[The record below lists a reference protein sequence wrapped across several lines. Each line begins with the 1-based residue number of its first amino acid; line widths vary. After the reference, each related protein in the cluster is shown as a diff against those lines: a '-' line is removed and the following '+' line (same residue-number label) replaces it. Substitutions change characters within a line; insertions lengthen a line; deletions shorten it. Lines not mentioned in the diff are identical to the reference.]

1 MNMWV
6 IHRLIG
12 ESSDRGKIGQAGSLV
27 GIVVNALL
35 AALKFAVGAMTGS
48 VAVAADAVNN
58 LSDAGG
64 SMVALVTMRMAQKP
78 VDKEHPFGH
87 GRMEY
92 IGALAVGALIL
103 LMGFELFKDSISS
116 ILHPELLTF
125 GWVSLFIMLVS
136 ILMKL
141 WLYRFY
147 REVGTSID
155 SSALLAASKDSL
167 SDVIAT
173 SAVVVSML
181 VGYFFRWPVDGWMG
195 LVVALLIFKAGF
207 DVCKSTIDLLLGGE
221 PNQEL
226 GRKICDMVLAYDQIL
241 GVHDLMVHDYGPGRC
256 MASLHAEVPADGSL
270 IDLHEIIDRAE
281 QEIAEK
287 LNIIVCI
294 HMDPIVTGDE
304 ETDRIHDALSRFL
317 AQENLMLHDL
327 RRVPGKEQINL
338 VFDVALPVD
347 YQDAEG
353 LRQRICAAA
362 KALDPRYVCVIHF
375 DMDFYHSPHS

>member
-1 MNMWV
+1 MNQWLLD
-6 IHRLIG
+6 RLIG
-12 ESSDRGKIGQAGSLV
+12 DSDDRGKIGQAGSAT

-35 AALKFAVGAMTGS
+35 AVMKFIIGSVTGS

-64 SMVALVTMRMAQKP
+64 SVVSLVTMRIAQKP

-92 IGALAVGALIL
+92 IGALGVGALIL
-103 LMGFELFKDSISS
+103 LMGFELLKDAVNS
-116 ILHPELLTF
+116 ILHPSLLAF
-125 GWVSLFIMLVS
+125 GWVPFIILVIS
-136 ILMKL
+136 ILMKA
-141 WLYRFY
+141 WLYQFY
-147 REVGTSID
+147 KDVGGRID
-155 SSALLAASKDSL
+155 SAALLAASKDSL

-173 SAVVVSML
+173 SAVAVSML
-181 VGYFFRWPVDGWMG
+181 VGHFLGWPVDGWMG
-195 LVVALLIFKAGF
+195 LIVAGLIFKAGI
-207 DVCKSTIDLLLGGE
+207 DVCKSTIDQLLGGE
-221 PNQEL
+221 PDKEL
-226 GRKICDMVLAYDQIL
+226 GRKIYDMVLAYDNVL

-256 MASLHAEVPADGSL
+256 MASLHAEVPADGNL

-281 QEIAEK
+281 REIAEK

-304 ETDRIHDALSRFL
+304 ETDRAYACLSACL
-317 AQENLMLHDL
+317 EKEGLMLHDL

-347 YQDAEG
+347 YKDVEG
-353 LRQRICAAA
+353 LRKRISDAA
-362 KALDPRYVCVIHF
+362 KEVDSRHVCVIHF
-375 DMDFYHSPHS
+375 DLDFYHHANG

>member
-1 MNMWV
+1 MNRWLLK
-6 IHRLIG
+6 RLIG
-12 ESSDRGKIGQAGSLV
+12 DSEDRGRIGQAGSAV

-35 AALKFAVGAMTGS
+35 AVMKFIVGSLTGS

-64 SMVALVTMRMAQKP
+64 SVVSLVTMRMAQKP

-92 IGALAVGALIL
+92 IGALGVGALIL
-103 LMGFELFKDSISS
+103 LMGFELLKDSVSS
-116 ILHPELLTF
+116 ILHPALLAF
-125 GWVSLFIMLVS
+125 SWVPFIILVVS
-136 ILMKL
+136 ILMKI
-141 WLYRFY
+141 WLYLFY
-147 REVGTSID
+147 RDVGKQID
-155 SSALLAASKDSL
+155 SAALLAASKDSL

-173 SAVVVSML
+173 SAVAVSML
-181 VGYFFRWPVDGWMG
+181 AGHFFGWPVDGWMG

-207 DVCKSTIDLLLGGE
+207 DVCKGTIDQLLGGE
-221 PNQEL
+221 PDKEL
-226 GRKICDMVLAYDQIL
+226 GRKICDMVLAYEHVL

-256 MASLHAEVPADGSL
+256 MASLHAEVPADGNL
-270 IDLHEIIDRAE
+270 IELHEIIDRAE

-304 ETDRIHDALSRFL
+304 ETDRAHAHLSAFL
-317 AQENLMLHDL
+317 EKEGLMLHDL

-347 YQDAEG
+347 YKDTEG
-353 LRQRICAAA
+353 LCCRISEAA
-362 KALDPRYVCVIHF
+362 KELDPRHVCVIHF
-375 DMDFYHSPHS
+375 DMDFYHRANG

>member
-1 MNMWV
+1 MNTWL
-6 IHRLIG
+6 IDRLVG
-12 ESSDRGKIGQAGSLV
+12 GSKDRGKIGQAGSLV

-35 AALKFAVGAMTGS
+35 AAMKFLVGAMTGS

-64 SMVALVTMRMAQKP
+64 SVVSLVTMRMAQKP

-92 IGALAVGALIL
+92 IGALGVGALIL
-103 LMGFELFKDSISS
+103 LMGFELFRDSINS
-116 ILHPELLTF
+116 IMNPELLDF
-125 GWVSLFIMLVS
+125 GWVPLLIMLVS
-136 ILMKL
+136 IFMKL

-147 REVGTSID
+147 RQVGTDID
-155 SSALLAASKDSL
+155 SSTLLAASKDSL
-167 SDVIAT
+167 SDVAAT
-173 SAVVVSML
+173 SAVVISML
-181 VGYFFRWPVDGWMG
+181 AGYFLHWSTDGWMG

-207 DVCKSTIDLLLGGE
+207 DVCKDTIDQLLGGE
-221 PNQEL
+221 PDKEL
-226 GRKICDMVLAYDQIL
+226 GRKICDMVLAYDSIL

-270 IDLHEIIDRAE
+270 IELHEVIDRAE

-304 ETDRIHDALSRFL
+304 ETDKAHEALSTFL
-317 AQENLMLHDL
+317 AQEGLMLHDL

-338 VFDVALPVD
+338 VFDVAIPVD
-347 YQDAEG
+347 YANVEG
-353 LRQRICAAA
+353 LRRRISAAA
-362 KALDPRYVCVIHF
+362 KEIDPRYACVIHF
-375 DMDFYHSPHS
+375 DMDFYHDSK

>member
-1 MNMWV
+1 MNTWLLK
-6 IHRLIG
+6 RLIG
-12 ESSDRGKIGQAGSLV
+12 ESDDRGRIGQAGSFT

-35 AALKFAVGAMTGS
+35 AVMKFIIGSVTGS

-64 SMVALVTMRMAQKP
+64 SVVSLVTMRIAQKP

-92 IGALAVGALIL
+92 IGALGVGVLIL
-103 LMGFELFKDSISS
+103 VMGFELFKDS
-116 ILHPELLTF
+116 LHSVMNPSLLAF
-125 GWVSLFIMLVS
+125 GWVPFIILVIS

-141 WLYRFY
+141 WLWQFY
-147 REVGTSID
+147 KDVGKRID
-155 SSALLAASKDSL
+155 SAALLAASQDSL
-167 SDVIAT
+167 SDTIAT
-173 SAVVVSML
+173 SAVAVSML
-181 VGYFFRWPVDGWMG
+181 VGHFFAWPVDGWMG

-207 DVCKSTIDLLLGGE
+207 DVCRSTIDQLLGGE
-221 PNQEL
+221 PDLEL
-226 GRKICDMVLAYDQIL
+226 GRKIYDMVMAYEYVL

-256 MASLHAEVPADGSL
+256 MASLHAEVPADGNL
-270 IDLHEIIDRAE
+270 IELHEVIDRAE

-304 ETDRIHDALSRFL
+304 DTDRAHAHLSAFL
-317 AQENLMLHDL
+317 EKEGLMLHDL

-338 VFDVALPVD
+338 VFDVAVPAD
-347 YQDAEG
+347 YKDIEG
-353 LRQRICAAA
+353 LRERIGRAARE
-362 KALDPRYVCVIHF
+362 LDPRHVCVIHF
-375 DMDFYHSPHS
+375 DLDFYHQANG

>member
-1 MNMWV
+1 MNTWLLN
-6 IHRLIG
+6 RLVG
-12 ESSDRGKIGQAGSLV
+12 NSKDRGKIGQAGSLV

-35 AALKFAVGAMTGS
+35 AVMKFLVGAMTGS

-64 SMVALVTMRMAQKP
+64 SVVSLVTMRMAQKP

-92 IGALAVGALIL
+92 IGALGVGALIL
-103 LMGFELFKDSISS
+103 LMGFELFKDSIAS
-116 ILHPELLTF
+116 IMNPELLDF
-125 GWVSLFIMLVS
+125 GWVPLIIMLVS
-136 ILMKL
+136 IGMKL

-147 REVGTSID
+147 QQVGTEIG
-155 SSALLAASKDSL
+155 SSTLLAASKDSL
-167 SDVIAT
+167 SDVAAT

-181 VGYFFRWPVDGWMG
+181 AGYFLQWSTDGWMG

-207 DVCKSTIDLLLGGE
+207 DVCKGTIDQLLGGE
-221 PNQEL
+221 PDKEL
-226 GRKICDMVLAYDQIL
+226 GRKICDMVLAYDSIL

-270 IDLHEIIDRAE
+270 IELHEVIDRAE

-304 ETDRIHDALSRFL
+304 ETDKAHQALSDFL
-317 AQENLMLHDL
+317 ATEGLMLHDL
-327 RRVPGKEQINL
+327 RRVPGREQINL
-338 VFDVALPVD
+338 VFDVAIPVD
-347 YQDAEG
+347 YENVEG
-353 LRQRICAAA
+353 LRRRICAAA
-362 KALDPRYVCVIHF
+362 KKIDPRYACVIHF
-375 DMDFYHSPHS
+375 DMDFYHDTKE

>member
-1 MNMWV
+1 MKAWLLK
-6 IHRLIG
+6 RLTG
-12 ESSDRGKIGQAGSLV
+12 NSTDRGKLGQAGSLV
-27 GIVVNALL
+27 GIGVNALL
-35 AALKFAVGAMTGS
+35 AVMKFLVGAMTGS

-64 SMVALVTMRMAQKP
+64 SVVSLVTMRIAQKP

-92 IGALAVGALIL
+92 IGALGVGALIL
-103 LMGFELFKDSISS
+103 LMGFQLLQDAIGSIAA
-116 ILHPELLTF
+116 PELPDF
-125 GWVSLFIMLVS
+125 GWVPLIIMLIS
-136 ILMKL
+136 IGMKL

-147 REVGTSID
+147 KQVGEEID

-167 SDVIAT
+167 SDVAAT
-173 SAVVVSML
+173 SAVVLSML
-181 VGYFFRWPVDGWMG
+181 AGRFLHWSTDGWMG

-207 DVCKSTIDLLLGGE
+207 DVCKDTVDQLLGGK
-221 PNQEL
+221 PDKEL
-226 GRKICDMVLAYDQIL
+226 GRKICDMVMAYDSIL

-270 IDLHEIIDRAE
+270 IDLHEVIDRAE

-294 HMDPIVTGDE
+294 HMDPIVTGDL
-304 ETDRIHDALSRFL
+304 ETDRIHQALSDFL
-317 AQENLMLHDL
+317 GQEGLMLHDL

-338 VFDVALPVD
+338 VFDVAIPVD
-347 YQDAEG
+347 YADVDG

-362 KALDPRYVCVIHF
+362 KAIDPRYACVIHF
-375 DMDFYHSPHS
+375 DLDYYHTKD

>member
-1 MNMWV
+1 MNTWLLN
-6 IHRLIG
+6 RLIG
-12 ESSDRGKIGQAGSLV
+12 DSKDRGKIGQAGSVV

-35 AALKFAVGAMTGS
+35 ATMKFLVGAMTGS

-64 SMVALVTMRMAQKP
+64 SVVSLVTMRMAQKP

-92 IGALAVGALIL
+92 IGALGVGALIL
-103 LMGFELFKDSISS
+103 LMGFELFRDSINS
-116 ILHPELLTF
+116 IMNPELLDF
-125 GWVSLFIMLVS
+125 GWVPLVIMLVS
-136 ILMKL
+136 IFMKL

-147 REVGTSID
+147 RQVGTDID
-155 SSALLAASKDSL
+155 SSALLAAGKDSL
-167 SDVIAT
+167 SDVAAT
-173 SAVVVSML
+173 SAVVISML
-181 VGYFFRWPVDGWMG
+181 AGYFLRWSTDGWMG

-207 DVCKSTIDLLLGGE
+207 DVCKDTIDQLLGGE
-221 PNQEL
+221 PDKEL
-226 GRKICDMVLAYDQIL
+226 GRKICDMVLAYDSIL

-270 IDLHEIIDRAE
+270 IELHEVIDRAE

-294 HMDPIVTGDE
+294 HMDPIITGDE
-304 ETDRIHDALSRFL
+304 ETDKAHEALSAFL
-317 AQENLMLHDL
+317 AREGLMLHDL

-338 VFDVALPVD
+338 VFDVAIPVN
-347 YQDAEG
+347 YENVEG
-353 LRQRICAAA
+353 LRQRICAEA
-362 KALDPRYVCVIHF
+362 KALDPRYACVIHF
-375 DMDFYHSPHS
+375 DMDYYHDTKE

>member
-1 MNMWV
+1 MNE
-6 IHRLIG
+6 RLLKRLTSG
-12 ESSDRGKIGQAGSLV
+12 SDDRGTIGQAGSWV

-35 AALKFAVGAMTGS
+35 AVMKFIVGSVTGS

-64 SMVALVTMRMAQKP
+64 SVVSLVTMRMAQKP

-92 IGALAVGALIL
+92 IGALGVGLLIL
-103 LMGFELFKDSISS
+103 LMGV
-116 ILHPELLTF
+116 ELLRDSVNSIMYPALLSF
-125 GWVSLFIMLVS
+125 GWVPFGILMVS

-147 REVGTSID
+147 KYVGEKID

-167 SDVIAT
+167 SDMIAT
-173 SAVVVSML
+173 LAVALSML
-181 VGYFFRWPVDGWMG
+181 LGYFLGWKVDGWMG
-195 LVVALLIFKAGF
+195 LAVAGLILKAGF
-207 DVCKSTIDLLLGGE
+207 DVCRSTVDQLLGGE
-221 PNQEL
+221 PDKAL
-226 GRKICDMVLAYDQIL
+226 GRKICDMVLAYDNVL

-256 MASLHAEVPADGSL
+256 MASLHAEVPADGDL
-270 IDLHEIIDRAE
+270 IELHEIIDRAE

-294 HMDPIVTGDE
+294 HMDPIVSGDP
-304 ETDRIHDALSRFL
+304 ETERIRTHL
-317 AQENLMLHDL
+317 AAMLEKEGLMLHDL

-347 YQDAEG
+347 YKDPEA
-353 LRQRICAAA
+353 LRVRIAQAA
-362 KALDPRYVCVIHF
+362 KEIDPRHFCVIHF
-375 DMDFYHSPHS
+375 DLDFYHEAD